1 MGSSQEKNWTKTEQF
16 LVVIILLISFIT
28 LNYNIII
35 VSVVHLPI

>member
-28 LNYNIII
+28 FNYNIII